1 MLFETA
7 GGDKFMR
14 LRSSFA
20 VLLARAVSW
29 GERHILHVGASA
41 MPGRFAL
48 RIDPMVLGQLAK
60 KLHKGSIVVC
70 GTNGKTTTNN
80 IICRAVESCGNSVL
94 CNRAGANMA
103 SGVVTALLPG
113 KGADWGVMEADELS
127 TPHIVPFLKPRYMV
141 LLNIFRD
148 QLDRCGEIDTV
159 MNAII
164 SALEKSPET
173 ILIYNAD
180 DPFCSHIASH
190 VKNTIP
196 FGIAEDL
203 HLPQDRVTG
212 GRFCLKCGTELE
224 YDYRQYGQL
233 GAFHCPKCGF
243 QRAPLQFAATDVQLG
258 GGISFTVGDTTI
270 KTQYSG
276 VYMVYNLL
284 AAYSAASML
293 GCSAQDFQ
301 HTLDQYDPK
310 NGRLEKFMVQG
321 HPIMLNLAKNPTGFN
336 QNMALLLQDQGPKV
350 IYFIINDN
358 DNDGNDISWLWDV
371 DFERLAKEKE
381 MVVYAGGHRMNDL
394 QVRLKYAG
402 IPAELVESVA
412 EAAEKTRA
420 LPTEHRLYILTNY
433 SALAP
438 AQRELRTLSGE
449 EKQ

>member
-1 MLFETA
+1 
-7 GGDKFMR
+7 MR
-14 LRSSFA
+14 LRSAFA
-20 VLLARAVSW
+20 VFVARLVSW

-48 RIDPMVLGQLAK
+48 RIDPQVLGQLAP
-60 KLHKGSIVVC
+60 KLKKGSIVVC

-80 IICRAVESCGNSVL
+80 IICRAVQSSGCSVL

-127 TPHIVPFLKPRYMV
+127 TPHIVPFLKPKYMV

-159 MNAII
+159 MQAII
-164 SALEKSPET
+164 SALEQSPET
-173 ILIYNAD
+173 VLIYNAD
-180 DPFCSHIASH
+180 DPFCSFIASH
-190 VKNTIP
+190 AKHTIA

-212 GRFCLKCGTELE
+212 GRFCMKCGTQLE

-233 GAFHCPKCGF
+233 GAFHCPKCDF
-243 QRAPLQFAATDVQLG
+243 RRAPLNFAATDVKLG
-258 GGISFTVGDTTI
+258 GGIAFTVGDTTI
-270 KTQYSG
+270 QTRYSG

-284 AAYSAASML
+284 AAYAAARSL
-293 GCSAQDFQ
+293 NCSAESFQ
-301 HTLDQYDPK
+301 KTLDQYDPK
-310 NGRLEKFMVQG
+310 NGRLQKFTVQG
-321 HPIMLNLAKNPTGFN
+321 HPVMLNLAKNPTGFN

-371 DFERLAKEKE
+371 DFERLAQEKE
-381 MVVYAGGHRMNDL
+381 MIVYAGGHRMNDL

-402 IPAELVESVA
+402 IPSELVSTVA

-420 LPTEHRLYILTNY
+420 LPQEHRLYVLTNY

-438 AQRELRTLSGE
+438 TQRELRALSGE
-449 EKQ
+449 DKS